1 MLKVGVQTKGILPE
15 REVWEGFRMIH
26 DAGFEKIDFN
36 LDTFLQNTDIY
47 AGKLNSFFDNDV
59 EDLARYFLPY
69 LEAMKYFGI
78 TPSQMHAPYPVC
90 VYGRGKQNEYMES
103 VVIPKSILLAE
114 FLGVPY
120 VIVHPFKLQY
130 HVGIEE
136 EKRQNVEYF
145 QMLIPL
151 LKQCHVKV
159 CFENLYEGV
168 GMHITEGVCADPE
181 DAVWYIDTLNAHAGE
196 ELFGFCLDTGHLQLT
211 KRDPYSFIKRL
222 GHRLKCLHL
231 HENDAWADLHQ
242 MPYTFGENKDSGLD
256 WDGILRGLKEIGF
269 EGTLSFETFPC
280 VNSFPKPMT
289 ETVLKT
295 ICGIGR
301 SFAERIGEPETE
313 QSRTPLR
320 LGIIGT
326 GRIAK
331 RFVSALSS
339 VENVQLTCVYN
350 PNLQSAEAFAQTSGN
365 PACTDQWDS
374 FLEEIDAAYIASPH
388 ETHGD
393 YAAGLLE
400 AGKHVL
406 CEKPM
411 SFQKKEAEELYRM
424 AEKQHCVL
432 REAVKTAYCPGFL
445 AMMDMA
451 KSGKIGQ
458 IKDVEA
464 CFSKL
469 TPTNLRELTDVKY
482 GGSVTE
488 LGSYVLLPIWKL
500 LGTDYTDLTYQSVY
514 AANGVDT
521 YTKLL
526 FTYED
531 GMATAK
537 TGLGVKSEGQLVIS
551 GTKGYILCESP
562 WWLTRKFE
570 VRYEDSNKREVYE
583 YPYEESGLQ
592 YELEAFLDEIGML
605 QTCNSVTD
613 GIRDENLKDA
623 ADVVSA
629 AGLTPEESMAN
640 ARVMEFYLRQQGKR
654 RPEPDRQ
661 KEQNVRIWAHRGCSM
676 QYPENTLPAFH
687 AAAELPQVTGIE
699 LDVQLTRDGQVVVFH
714 DENVSRVTTGCQNVA
729 DYTLE
734 ELKNLEFKQWEELS
748 EKAEKIT
755 VPTLEEVFVLLKPY
769 CQNNG
774 LKINIEFKTSVI
786 RYEGIEEK
794 TLVLVKKYGLEPYI
808 VYSSFWAESVK
819 LIKELDPQAKTGML
833 AGNLS
838 DCIKWGR
845 YAGVDALHPW
855 IGGMDCKIPEDM
867 KDMPVRAWNG
877 EEPFYRDG
885 RVLKERN
892 LRKYAMFGVTDVF
905 TNVPENY
912 E

>member
-1 MLKVGVQTKGILPE
+1 MIEVGVQTKGIFPE
-15 REVWEGFRMIH
+15 HNAKDGVEMIH
-26 DAGFEKIDFN
+26 RAGFKRIDFN
-36 LDTFLQNTDIY
+36 LDAFLLNSDIY
-47 AGKLNSFFDNDV
+47 SGKINHFFDQDI
-59 EDLARYFLPY
+59 DKLICYFRTFRTELDKY
-69 LEAMKYFGI
+69 GMK
-78 TPSQMHAPYPVC
+78 PSQMHAPYPIWVDM
-90 VYGRGKQNEYMES
+90 KPSQNEYMQGT
-103 VVIPKSILLAE
+103 VIPKSILIAQAM
-114 FLGVPY
+114 GIPWV
-120 VIVHPFKLQY
+120 VIHPMKMRYTFGMDTELKKNL
-130 HVGIEE
+130 
-136 EKRQNVEYF
+136 EYF
-145 QMLIPL
+145 RMMIPL
-151 LKQCHVKV
+151 LKQCRVGV
-159 CFENLYEGV
+159 CLENLYESV
-168 GMHITEGVCADPE
+168 GGRIVDGPCADPWE
-181 DAVWYIDTLNAHAGE
+181 ANAYIDALNAEAGE
-196 ELFGFCLDTGHLQLT
+196 ELFGLCLDIGHLQLT
-211 KRDPYSFIKRL
+211 KRDPYEYIKAV
-222 GHRLKCLHL
+222 GSRLKILHL
-231 HENDAWADLHQ
+231 HENDGKGDLHQ
-242 MPYTFGENKDSGLD
+242 MPYTFGRGEE
-256 WDGILRGLKEIGF
+256 DGFNWTRFAQALKEMKF
-269 EGTLSFETFPC
+269 QGTLNFETHPC
-280 VNSFPKPMT
+280 MRSFPEGVQ
-289 ETVLKT
+289 ETVLETMK
-295 ICGIGR
+295 
-301 SFAERIGEPETE
+301 AIGEDLKSQIVGRPII
-313 QSRTPLR
+313 R
-320 LGIIGT
+320 LGMIGT

-331 RFVSALSS
+331 RFVEAANLAAG
-339 VENVQLTCVYN
+339 VEMTGVYN
-350 PNLQSAEAFAQTSGN
+350 PHEESAVHFVQENYKVFLGTPFATGDWEQ
-365 PACTDQWDS
+365 
-374 FLEEIDAAYIASPH
+374 FLASVDAVYIASPH
-388 ETHGD
+388 ETHVE
-393 YAAGLLE
+393 YVKKLLQ

-411 SFQKKEAEELYRM
+411 AFQREDARNLYELAEQ
-424 AEKQHCVL
+424 KHCIL
-432 REAVKTAYCPGFL
+432 KEAVKTAYCPGFL

-451 KSGKIGQ
+451 RSGKIGQ
-458 IKDVEA
+458 IRDVEA

-469 TPTNLRELTDVKY
+469 TPTNLRELTNVKY

-500 LGTDYTDLTYQSVY
+500 MGTDYIDLTYQSVY

-562 WWLTRKFE
+562 WWLTKKFE

-583 YPYEESGLQ
+583 YPYEGSGLQ
-592 YELEAFLDEIGML
+592 YELEIFLDEIGRL

-613 GIRDENLKDA
+613 EMCGENSKDA
-623 ADVVSA
+623 ADVVSVS
-629 AGLTPEESMAN
+629 GLTPEESMAN
-640 ARVMEFYLRQQGKR
+640 ARVMEFYLRQQEKR

-714 DENVSRVTTGCQNVA
+714 DENVSRVTTGTQNVV

-734 ELKNLEFKQWEELS
+734 ELKNLEFKQWGELS

-867 KDMPVRAWNG
+867 RDMPVRAWNG

-885 RVLKERN
+885 RVLKEKN